1 MGGDRSRTSSK
12 RKGSDH
18 RDDRQ
23 KGALAKKRKSS
34 DEEENYV
41 SDSVFCQLLSKCGLT
56 LKKGGK
62 FNTLNVD
69 QAVFQRNLH
78 LALKRHDNYPEV
90 VDEFVDGFQEFIED
104 QSRFHYSL
112 LPTNTT
118 SDCDSARS
126 GGQDCAIRLMLGVD
140 LLQPKLMNTL
150 LEKLAEFMEDE
161 DSIFDHGEKVNIPR
175 LLMSQFRW
183 LDSIINGKE
192 VTNKMLEMIGI
203 VSLDIQREIITCLP
217 EVVEDSEHGEVAKA
231 LREILVQNN
240 QLTVPI
246 LDALSNLTLSP
257 ELLSEVRGSVLQT
270 LASVKMEDLPVV
282 IKFLLQ
288 SVNNQDAPEVVEE
301 IRSNLDFNS
310 SFAPTISST
319 PFSTQAGKRGSKSE
333 IESARG
339 SELLTL
345 DAIKSGIRFQ
355 KCVAEAWIKVIDGV
369 KQPGDHKVID
379 IFILLILHSTNRKKP
394 VESLFR
400 NKIRAGGFTE
410 VLVQAAFGAHSQVMR
425 DYFPSIL
432 SLAEALLRSPEPAVV
447 YFACAMY
454 RGAFTAFDSFCQQE
468 IVGNLVTHIGI
479 GFEGEIDS
487 SLDILAEL
495 VDTHLSKMAPFA
507 IFVKGVLDYLDNLSV
522 MQIRK
527 LYSMLSMLAF
537 RNPQEGGLIQDDL
550 HILIR
555 KQLSS
560 NSPKYKRMGVIGA
573 IMIIKSIAYKSTNT
587 VLTQLE
593 SVPLSDDLYKQV
605 VSLLQMVKT
614 SSSRTPEV
622 AALFMDELAA
632 VIRRGQMD
640 SKVETWISENVI
652 TDFQDD
658 YVVDI
663 EEIPDKSKYMIPFE
677 TKYSLDDDAEGSI
690 AINIIPLVEFST
702 KDKKKQQP
710 NKNENGRSPDPVCL
724 SPHFRLLQI
733 CEEKQQGDLTNIDA
747 LLGCPLL
754 LPTPEIFE
762 KITSLSRRE
771 KEIVCTAVFA
781 GLNWFRETVNAFA
794 PHDDL
799 EMKGKVITRVQ
810 NITELQGLL
819 EKCLAATPNFKPPPA
834 NFDWYECPTPV
845 LQTASGESK
854 GKKKGRKAGKKKKG
868 DKENSPDEESDENS
882 KDSTVLDKTTADTQV
897 DKGTEQSD
905 KSVVNLSSYRP
916 FFRELDISVFT
927 ILHTGTVIDQAL
939 DTDFNTKATTELSI
953 RPKQLEF
960 LLEDLTSKLS
970 HILIA
975 STSTRRSFF
984 KTKPGK
990 NIGFS
995 HLDQY
1000 CPKRI
1005 AVKAVKLL
1013 PALCNHLEGA
1023 SGFFQT
1029 MIAENDG
1036 LVDGPGSNGPEAG
1049 LMGSCFQLLL
1059 QALLSLFSWNG
1070 FLMTENKALLKEALG
1085 ILVAR
1090 IKTFTAS
1097 QTGLQEL
1104 VKTSHQY
1111 VANFANT
1118 VPNLTTAVTVLK
1130 VLITLGDKVNTD
1142 DLQVK
1147 IVAMSEEFLKREWL
1161 GTDGEKEKGA
1171 KHNENLQFVLRT
1183 YLGCSED
1190 SLSSVETIATK
1201 GITEL
1206 LETDNNGSSDLYPT
1220 LTKHSFPVF
1229 YRIMFYELIGC
1240 LKTISPVKQ
1249 SDSREV
1255 KLDCLLRWNQAV
1267 RILHIMVNLIKAF
1280 DGRVLLGTALKCGRQ
1295 FLDIFLRQGMPLL
1308 DNMFRSHRDDV
1319 QSLLKN
1325 LQLST
1330 RALHHMCGHSKIMK
1344 NLALTNQVPFLKK
1357 SLEAFVYRVK
1367 VMLTVNKC
1375 LEAFWLGNLKNRDL
1389 KGEEIMSQASVV
1401 EERNEDE
1408 SDEEETVPEDEEESD
1423 VEMDN
1428 QSEAGSDRTKE
1439 NSDNESCSEIF

>member
-1 MGGDRSRTSSK
+1 MGGDRSRSSSK

-23 KGALAKKRKSS
+23 KGALAKKRKASNEDDS
-34 DEEENYV
+34 YT
-41 SDSVFCQLLSKCGLT
+41 SDSVFCQLLNKCGLT

-90 VDEFVDGFQEFIED
+90 VDEFVEGFQEFIED

-112 LPTNTT
+112 LPTSTT

-126 GGQDCAIRLMLGVD
+126 GSQDCVIRLVLGVD
-140 LLQPKLMNTL
+140 TLQSKLMNTL

-161 DSIFDHGEKVNIPR
+161 DSIFEHGEKVNLPR

-183 LDSIINGKE
+183 LDSIVNGKA
-192 VTNKMLEMIGI
+192 VTDKMLEMIGI

-231 LREILVQNN
+231 LREILLQNN

-246 LDALSNLTLSP
+246 LDALSNLTLTTD
-257 ELLSEVRGSVLQT
+257 LLSEVRGSVLQT

-288 SVNNQDAPEVVEE
+288 SVNSQDAVEVVEE

-319 PFSTQAGKRGSKSE
+319 PFSTQAGNRGSKSE
-333 IESARG
+333 LESARG

-369 KQPGDHKVID
+369 KQTGDHKVID

-394 VESLFR
+394 VISLFR
-400 NKIRAGGFTE
+400 NKIRSGAFTE

-432 SLAEALLRSPEPAVV
+432 SLAEVLLRSPEPAVV
-447 YFACAMY
+447 YLACAMY
-454 RGAFTAFDSFCQQE
+454 KGAFTAFDSFCQQE

-495 VDTHLSKMAPFA
+495 VDTHFSKMAPFA

-573 IMIIKSIAYKSTNT
+573 IMIIKSIAYKSPTP
-587 VLTQLE
+587 LQTQLE
-593 SVPLSDDLYKQV
+593 SVPLTEELYKQV
-605 VSLLQMVKT
+605 VSLLQLVKT
-614 SSSRTPEV
+614 SSGRTPEI
-622 AALFMDELAA
+622 ASLFMDELAA
-632 VIRRGQMD
+632 VIRRGNID
-640 SKVETWISENVI
+640 SKVEAWISENVI

-663 EEIPDKSKYMIPFE
+663 EEIPDRSKYVVPFE
-677 TKYSLDDDAEGSI
+677 MKYSLDEDVEGSI
-690 AINIIPLVEFST
+690 AINIIPLVEWSS
-702 KDKKKQQP
+702 KDKKKQPQ
-710 NKNENGRSPDPVCL
+710 KNENGRSPDPVCL

-733 CEEKQQGDLTNIDA
+733 CEEKQQGDLTNVDA

-754 LPTPEIFE
+754 LPTPESFD
-762 KITSLSRRE
+762 KISSLSRKE
-771 KEIVCTAVFA
+771 KEIVCSSLFT
-781 GLNWFRETVNAFA
+781 GLNWFREVVNAFA
-794 PHDDL
+794 PQDDL
-799 EMKGKVITRVQ
+799 EMKGKVITRLQ

-834 NFDWYECPTPV
+834 NFDWCECPTPI
-845 LQTASGESK
+845 LQPVNGENK
-854 GKKKGRKAGKKKKG
+854 GKKKGRKGGKKKKA

-897 DKGTEQSD
+897 DKGTEMTDQP
-905 KSVVNLSSYRP
+905 VVSLSSYRP

-927 ILHTGTVIDQAL
+927 ILHMGTVMDKAL
-939 DTDFNTKATTELSI
+939 DTDLNTKATTELSI
-953 RPKQLEF
+953 QPKQLEF

-970 HILIA
+970 HVLIA

-995 HLDQY
+995 QLDQY
-1000 CPKRI
+1000 CPKKI

-1013 PALCNHLEGA
+1013 PALCNHLESA

-1036 LVDGPGSNGPEAG
+1036 IVDGPGSNSPEAV
-1049 LMGSCFQLLL
+1049 LMGSCFHHLL
-1059 QALLSLFSWNG
+1059 QSLLSIFSWNG
-1070 FLMTENKALLKEALG
+1070 FLMTENRALLKEALG

-1090 IKTFTAS
+1090 IKSFTAS
-1097 QTGLQEL
+1097 QIGLQDL
-1104 VKTSHQY
+1104 VKTSYQY
-1111 VANFANT
+1111 IGNFAST
-1118 VPNLTTAVTVLK
+1118 VPNLNTAVTLLK
-1130 VLITLGDKVNTD
+1130 FLISLADKANTE
-1142 DLQVK
+1142 DLQIK
-1147 IVAMSEEFLKREWL
+1147 IVTLSEEFLKREWL

-1171 KHNENLQFVLRT
+1171 KHNENLQFVIRT
-1183 YLGCSED
+1183 YLSCSED

-1206 LETDNNGSSDLYPT
+1206 LETDKSSSSDLYPT
-1220 LTKHSFPVF
+1220 LTKHSFSVF
-1229 YRIMFYELIGC
+1229 YRMMFCELIGC
-1240 LKTISPVKQ
+1240 LKTIAPIKQ
-1249 SDSREV
+1249 TDTREM

-1280 DGRVLLGTALKCGRQ
+1280 DGRVNLGTALKCGRQ

-1308 DNMFRSHRDDV
+1308 DNLFRSHREDV

-1344 NLALTNQVPFLKK
+1344 DIALTNQVPFLKK

-1389 KGEEIMSQASVV
+1389 KGEEILSQASVV
-1401 EERNEDE
+1401 EERNGDE
-1408 SDEEETVPEDEEESD
+1408 SEEEEEEEAVAEEESD

-1428 QSEAGSDRTKE
+1428 QSEAGSEQTHS